1 MIMYELIP
9 TNGRKSFNR
18 KALVL
23 EESDGKVL
31 LSYGTRIMK
40 IFDNGSIVRYWDDW
54 TTITGT
60 HIKSFSGLNKKEFLE
75 LPLMEDF

>member
-1 MIMYELIP
+1 MMYELIP

-31 LSYGTRIMK
+31 LSYT
-40 IFDNGSIVRYWDDW
+40 SIEQ
-54 TTITGT
+54 T
-60 HIKSFSGLNKKEFLE
+60 N
-75 LPLMEDF
+75 

>member
-1 MIMYELIP
+1 MMYELMP

-31 LSYGTRIMK
+31 LKLWNQNYEN
-40 IFDNGSIVRYWDDW
+40 F
-54 TTITGT
+54 
-60 HIKSFSGLNKKEFLE
+60 
-75 LPLMEDF
+75 